1 MKPDLVFKR
10 QRPAAAPVPPH
21 PGPPALRR
29 RDAPLTVNGRPASLV
44 RATAALLSVSAL
56 LAGCLNLA
64 PAYQRPEAPVDT
76 GWPMALPGLGP
87 AVEGAPLQAED
98 RPAPEVQP
106 PADAVGWQTF
116 YSDPRLHELIAIAMA
131 NNRDLRSTA
140 LNIDRARALYGIAR
154 ADQFPLIGATGSAT
168 GQRTVSGA
176 TTHLYSAVLGFSAFE
191 LDFFGRVRNLREQ
204 ALETLLATEESRR
217 AARISLVA
225 SVASAYLTLAADRQR
240 LRLAEE
246 TLASQLKSF
255 ALTQRTFEL
264 GAASALDVAQAQTS
278 VDSARADIAVYRT
291 QVSQD
296 LNALSLLVGARF
308 DPALVADEDREVGS
322 PLTALDVHVG
332 PGPGLPSTV
341 LMRRPDVLAAE
352 RSLRAANA
360 NIGAARATL
369 FPSVSLTSSVGTAS
383 SELSDLFGHGAGV
396 WSFIPSI
403 SVPLFNRGA
412 LSNSVRVAE
421 VDRDLAVTSYERTI
435 QTAFREVADAL
446 AQRRDIDDLLTARQS
461 LVTANEKTF
470 RLSDARYRR
479 GADSYLAVLDAQR
492 SYYTAQQNLISARL
506 LEAGNLVT
514 LYSVLGGGWQD

>member
-1 MKPDLVFKR
+1 MKRLRDSLLPWRGKTAPKR
-10 QRPAAAPVPPH
+10 RTTPV
-21 PGPPALRR
+21 AVL
-29 RDAPLTVNGRPASLV
+29 LASM
-44 RATAALLSVSAL
+44 
-56 LAGCLNLA
+56 LAGCMNLA
-64 PAYQRPEAPVDT
+64 PDYQRPEAPVDS
-76 GWPMALPGLGP
+76 GWPLALPGLGP
-87 AVEGAPLQAED
+87 AVEGAPLQAEE

-106 PADAVGWQTF
+106 AADTVGWQTF
-116 YSDPRLHELIAIAMA
+116 YSDPRLRQLIAIAMA

-140 LNIDRARALYGIAR
+140 LAIDRARALYGIAR
-154 ADQFPLIGATGSAT
+154 ADQFPVIGVTGSSTA
-168 GQRTVSGA
+168 QRTASGA
-176 TTHLYSAVLGFSAFE
+176 TTHLYSAGVGFSAFE

-204 ALETLLATEESRR
+204 AQETLLATEESWR

-296 LNALSLLVGARF
+296 LNALSLLVAARF

-322 PLTALDVHVG
+322 SLTALDVHVG
-332 PGPGLPSTV
+332 PGPGLPSSV
-341 LMRRPDVLAAE
+341 LQRRPDVLAAE
-352 RSLRAANA
+352 RGLRAANA
-360 NIGAARATL
+360 NIGAARAAL
-369 FPSVSLTSSVGTAS
+369 FPGVSLTSSVGTAS
-383 SELSDLFGHGAGV
+383 SDLSDLFGRGSGV
-396 WSFIPSI
+396 WTFLPSV

-412 LSNSVRVAE
+412 LTAGVQVAE
-421 VDRDLAVTSYERTI
+421 VDRDLAVASYERTI